1 MRLAQRHGLDTETRR
16 HDRGDRDYREVQNTE
31 ILQYHKLNLPCLN
44 ALQFLLF
51 YNALDHDIKITF
63 STLLSLQRCH
73 CAKSSDDKPSL
84 LVRYLSRKRCTSI
97 QSWGGGCGYTLH
109 PLLSL
114 QSTTLTVQ
122 HKQTDLEASGVIETY
137 VPMYVVIEQCD
148 VNHRRTWIN
157 ELRLQSVYLYTQW
170 KI

>member
-1 MRLAQRHGLDTETRR
+1 MDLTLRQEDMTGETEKYRTQRFYSITS
-16 HDRGDRDYREVQNTE
+16 
-31 ILQYHKLNLPCLN
+31 CLN

-63 STLLSLQRCH
+63 STLLSLERCH
-73 CAKSSDDKPSL
+73 CAKNGDDKPSL

-137 VPMYVVIEQCD
+137 VPMYVVIEQCH
-148 VNHRRTWIN
+148 VNHRRT
-157 ELRLQSVYLYTQW
+157 
-170 KI
+170 